1 MAGAKVHVTKLA
13 AAGRQLQAA
22 IRMYFA
28 EEDELAIHTVTA
40 ASYRLLTD
48 LKAERGMDEAANV
61 YLTSIFYVVRDYRRG
76 SLPEHLASDAEFMA
90 WVKDLAE
97 QLPIHAE
104 SKLEDVSVTV
114 SPEAARH
121 FWKDRNK
128 IANFL
133 KHADRDAG

>member
-40 ASYRLLTD
+40 ASYRLLAD

-61 YLTSIFYVVRDYRRG
+61 YLTSIFYVVRDFRRG
-76 SLPEHLASDAEFMA
+76 SLPQHLTTDPDFMA
-90 WVKDLAE
+90 WVEALAE
-97 QLPIHAE
+97 QLPIRAD
-104 SKLEDVSVTV
+104 SNIEDVSVV
-114 SPEAARH
+114 LSREAASE
-121 FWKDRNK
+121 FWKRRNK
-128 IANFL
+128 
-133 KHADRDAG
+133 